1 MLYRLLAFA
10 ISAVSHSN
18 LTILRSLL
26 CLQSGRERVG
36 DDELVPVLGEALL
49 VHASQIKLLKIVSAV
64 ILHWLKRN
72 DLIDHRAF
80 LALSS
85 LIFAKDL
92 IDVVF
97 LLSSQGCGCL
107 GTAAQDLVKE

>member
-1 MLYRLLAFA
+1 MFRHFA
-10 ISAVSHSN
+10 ISAECHSN

-49 VHASQIKLLKIVSAV
+49 FHASQIKLLKLVSALL
-64 ILHWLKRN
+64 LHWLKRN
-72 DLIDHRAF
+72 DLIGPGTVLF
-80 LALSS
+80 MSS
-85 LIFAKDL
+85 LIFAEDL

-107 GTAAQDLVKE
+107 GTAAQDLVEE